1 MSHEPASR
9 NARCHCGS
17 GRRYKECHGALA
29 AGAAQDGDL
38 GRKMQTAHAHR
49 QAGQHREALRL
60 YTRALEIDP
69 TNVDAT
75 HMVGVVHYQLGEYDQ
90 AIAWIERAI
99 VLRPDLPALR
109 SNLLMAEFAAKERSR
124 EIEYR
129 SWIERFDSPSAAV
142 IARWRSDAARQAE
155 PTTISIAMPTYNSP
169 DRWLRA
175 CLDSILAQTWPH
187 WELCVADD
195 ASSLATTRST
205 LDEYAMR
212 DPRIRVEYRRDN
224 GGIAAASNAALAR
237 VTGEFVALID
247 HDDEIAPWALQ
258 LIAEALARNPDA
270 VLVYTDEDKIDE
282 QGRRYQP
289 YFKPEWDPVLLT
301 AQNYVSHLSIY
312 RVETLHS
319 IGGFR
324 LGYDGAQDW
333 DLALRVSETIE
344 SKHIVHVPR
353 VLYHWRAIEGST
365 ARAMQNKGYVDSA
378 QHRVVASHVARIGAQ
393 ATIIRSTNGA
403 FLQAD
408 PILASG
414 LPKVCLVVLQTGIE
428 ESDERTRWS
437 EWARAAGHGAV
448 FVRTDATA
456 SAITS
461 IDAAPPALDRR
472 AAQEVNAAAADA
484 DAEVIVLVDEGLAPM
499 AADWLDL
506 LVRHAS
512 QASAGA
518 VGALL
523 YDGQRRTVHAGY
535 VLDPQMVATSP
546 YVGYP
551 RDWLRAGVRGAVTQ
565 SLSAVGLGCM
575 AVRKR
580 LWDEVGGLD
589 TEMLVAQY
597 RDVDFCLR
605 LAHNGYRNRWHPGA
619 ELAYAYPLRLQQQG
633 LPVSDDEAAD
643 RSAMQRRW
651 GPQLASDR
659 AYNPNLAAAPRLF
672 ELNEFADL
680 SRDFLPLSLNAR
692 DPVVAD
698 ARGAGSQ

>member
-1 MSHEPASR
+1 MADISRESASR

-29 AGAAQDGDL
+29 AGAEQDAEL
-38 GRKMQTAHAHR
+38 GNAMRTALVR
-49 QAGQHREALRL
+49 QQAGQHREALRL

-69 TNVDAT
+69 KNVDAT
-75 HMVGVVHYQLGEYDQ
+75 HMVGVVYYEQRDYDQ
-90 AIAWIERAI
+90 AVAWIERAI
-99 VLRPDLPALR
+99 ALRPDLPALHT
-109 SNLLMAEFAAKERSR
+109 NLLMAQFAAKEQSR
-124 EIEYR
+124 DIEYR
-129 SWIERFDSPSAAV
+129 SWIERFDNPSPAA
-142 IARWRSDAARQAE
+142 IAQWRSDAASQVE
-155 PTTISIAMPTYNSP
+155 PMTISIAMPTYNSP

-175 CLDSILAQTWPH
+175 CLDSVLAQTWPH
-187 WELCVADD
+187 WELCIADD

-205 LDEYAMR
+205 LDEYANR
-212 DPRIRVEYRRDN
+212 DSRIRVEYRAEN

-237 VTGEFVALID
+237 VTSKFVALLD
-247 HDDEIAPWALQ
+247 HDDELAPWALQ
-258 LIAEALARNPDA
+258 LVAEALASNPDA

-301 AQNYVSHLSIY
+301 AQNYISHLSVY
-312 RVETLHS
+312 RVGTLHAV
-319 IGGFR
+319 GGFR

-333 DLALRVSETIE
+333 DLALRVSETID
-344 SKHIVHVPR
+344 SNHIVHVPR
-353 VLYHWRAIEGST
+353 MLYHWRAIEGST
-365 ARAMQNKGYVDSA
+365 ARAMHNKAYADSA
-378 QHRVVASHVARIGAQ
+378 QQRAVASHVARTGQQ
-393 ATIIRSTNGA
+393 ATIIRSTNRA

-408 PILASG
+408 PIVAGG
-414 LPKVCLVVLQTGIE
+414 LPKVCLVILQTGIE
-428 ESDERTRWS
+428 DGDDRARWR
-437 EWARAAGHGAV
+437 EWARAAGHDAV
-448 FVRTDATA
+448 FVRTGAAA
-456 SAITS
+456 SAITG

-472 AAQEVNAAAADA
+472 AAAEVNAAVALT
-484 DAEVIVLVDEGLAPM
+484 DAEVIIVMDESLAPM

-523 YDGQRRTVHAGY
+523 YDAGRRTVHAGY

-551 RDWLRAGVRGAVTQ
+551 RDWLKAGVRGGVVQ

-589 TEMLVAQY
+589 TKMLVAQY

-605 LAHNGYRNRWHPGA
+605 LADNGYRNRWHPGA
-619 ELAYAYPLRLQQQG
+619 ELAYAYPLRSQQHRLQ
-633 LPVSDDEAAD
+633 VSNEEAAD

-651 GPQLASDR
+651 GPRLASDR
-659 AYNPNLAAAPRLF
+659 AYNANLAAAPRLF
-672 ELNEFADL
+672 ELNEFTDL
-680 SRDFLPLSLNAR
+680 SRGFLPLSLNANV
-692 DPVVAD
+692 PVVAD
-698 ARGAGSQ
+698 